1 MTRTEKQMLGL
12 SDAEVLASREANGE
26 NRFGE
31 HRRVSFLRRM
41 LEGLGDPIIRVLLL
55 AALVRVLFG
64 FSDANWLEI
73 GGILAAVLVS
83 TLVSTAS
90 EYGSERAFERLSDEA
105 VAATCRV
112 IRGGAEC
119 VIPACELVVG
129 DLLLLSAGETV
140 RADAAV
146 VSGELTVELSALN
159 GESREQERVPGEAGE
174 KYSLDDP
181 HLVFSGSRVT
191 AGSAVVRVLRVG
203 ESTYYGALARELALD
218 TRESPLRLRLSHLA
232 RQISRIG
239 YIAAALV
246 AVFYLLRVLVIDVG
260 FDGAEIMRNLQDA
273 KFLFSSLLKAL
284 TLAITVVVVAVP
296 EGLPMMIT
304 VVLSSNMKRMLR
316 DRVLVKKLVGIETAG
331 SINLLFTDKTGT
343 LTEGRLSLSRIVTG
357 EGSERALST
366 CRREAPALVRLL
378 SLSACLGG
386 EGGGGNATDRALL
399 SALGTPD
406 GRLPRVTARL
416 PFRSERKF
424 SAVAFRD
431 APALYRGAPEYLL
444 PSCTAYFSDDG
455 KRLPLDRR
463 RAEALWEA
471 YRAAA
476 ARGERVIAV
485 AAAAETMSS
494 LASLP
499 SLTLVALLTLS
510 DRIRRDA
517 KSTVA
522 RMRRAGIGVVMITGD
537 SPETAGAIAAACG
550 LLSGERDLVLT
561 AARLSEMTDAE
572 LTAILPR
579 LAVVAR
585 AVPQDKTRLVRV
597 AEEAGLVVGMTGDGV
612 NDAPALRL
620 SDVGFAMGSGTDVAK
635 EAGDI
640 VLLDN
645 SIASIANAVLYGRT
659 IFSSIRKFITFQL
672 MMNLAAV
679 GVSLFGEI
687 SGIGSPISII
697 RMLWVNLIMDTLGG
711 LAFAGEPP
719 LESAMREP
727 PKRRDERILNGYMLG
742 QIAVTGGTVLLFSIL
757 FLVSPF
763 THALFDYGTNP
774 DAFGTAFFVFFILAG
789 LAGCFCARTERL
801 YLFAHLGKN
810 RAFIAIMMLI
820 LVIQLAMIYL
830 GGAVFRTVPLA
841 PITLLRIF
849 LLSLA
854 VIPADLFR
862 KFFWHLSSGRRGF

>member
-1 MTRTEKQMLGL
+1 MTRTEKQIQGL

-31 HRRVSFLRRM
+31 HRRVSFFRRM

-55 AALVRVLFG
+55 AALIRVLFG

-90 EYGSERAFERLSDEA
+90 EYGSERAFERLSEEA
-105 VAATCRV
+105 DAATCRV

-140 RADAAV
+140 RADGAV
-146 VSGELTVELSALN
+146 VAGELTVELSALN
-159 GESREQERVPGEAGE
+159 GESREQERTPGEAGAAF
-174 KYSLDDP
+174 SLDDP
-181 HLVFSGSRVT
+181 HLVFSGSRAT

-203 ESTYYGALARELALD
+203 EATYYGALARELAID

-232 RQISRIG
+232 RVISRIG
-239 YIAAALV
+239 YAAAALV
-246 AVFYLLRVLVIDVG
+246 AVFYLLRVFVIDVG
-260 FDGAEIMRNLQDA
+260 FDPAAILENLRDTR
-273 KFLFSSLLKAL
+273 FVVSSLLKTL

-331 SINLLFTDKTGT
+331 SMNLLFTDKTGT
-343 LTEGRLSLSRIVTG
+343 LTEGNLSLSRIITG
-357 EGSERALST
+357 EGSDRALSA

-378 SLSACLGG
+378 SISASLGG
-386 EGGGGNATDRALL
+386 EGSGGNATDRALL
-399 SALGTPD
+399 AALGTPE
-406 GRLPRVTARL
+406 GHLPRVTARL
-416 PFRSERKF
+416 PFRSERKY
-424 SAVAFRD
+424 SAVALAD

-444 PSCTAYFSDDG
+444 PACAAYLSDDG
-455 KRLPLDRR
+455 TPLPLDRR
-463 RAEALWEA
+463 RAKTLAEA

-485 AAAAETMSS
+485 AAAQDPPRD
-494 LASLP
+494 LAALP

-517 KSTVA
+517 RSTVA
-522 RMRRAGIGVVMITGD
+522 RMKRAGIGVVMITGD
-537 SPETAGAIAAACG
+537 SVETAGAIAASCG
-550 LLSGERDLVLT
+550 LLSGERELVLS
-561 AARLSEMTDAE
+561 ASALADMSDAE
-572 LTAILPR
+572 LAGLLPR
-579 LAVVAR
+579 LAAVAR

-597 AEEAGLVVGMTGDGV
+597 AQEAGLVVGMTGDGV

-635 EAGDI
+635 EAGDV

-679 GVSLFGEI
+679 GISLFGEI
-687 SGIGSPISII
+687 SGLGSPISII

-719 LESAMREP
+719 LESSMREP
-727 PKRRDERILNGYMLG
+727 PKRRGEPILNSYMLG
-742 QIAVTGGTVLLFSIL
+742 QIVVTGGAVLFFSIL

-763 THALFDYGTNP
+763 TRALFGYGSDP
-774 DAFGTAFFVFFILAG
+774 AAFGTAFFVFFILAG

-801 YLFAHLGKN
+801 YLFAHLGRN
-810 RAFIAIMMLI
+810 RAFIAIMLLI
-820 LVIQLAMIYL
+820 LVIQLAMTYL
-830 GGAVFRTVPLA
+830 GGAVFETVPL
-841 PITLLRIF
+841 PPVSLLRIL

-854 VIPADLFR
+854 VIPADLLR